1 MSNFRAAYLIHG
13 DDHGRIG
20 ERRARLRALAEQ
32 AGGAGALEV
41 IEAPT
46 PLDVAVLLST
56 LTLAIGRRFLIVD
69 GVERWKEAEVAEHLA
84 PALATIAPDTTI
96 AFFAREEGRA
106 KAPAALHRAVTAA
119 GGDVSAELAVK
130 EWDLPKWVSARAAE
144 LELTLDHAA
153 ARTLVMIVGV
163 RQARL
168 SRELEKLA
176 LECGPGARL
185 DADGVAERV
194 GRSAEHRAWTLAD
207 AVVAHDGAAATRT
220 FLRLRAQ
227 GERVESLAYWMTRRL
242 REALGVARRLEHGAT
257 PNTIRGELRMPPK
270 VAAAFIADV
279 QRTDVRALTAA
290 IAALAD
296 LELDLRGGSALDE
309 DTLALRAIGA
319 ITAAE
324 GGAPAGG

>member
-1 MSNFRAAYLIHG
+1 MSSFKPAYLIHG

-32 AGGAGALEV
+32 EGGAAGVEV
-41 IEAPT
+41 IESAT
-46 PLDVAVLLST
+46 PADVAAHLGAP
-56 LTLAIGRRFLIVD
+56 TLAIGRRFLIVD
-69 GVERWKEAEVAEHLA
+69 GAERWSDADVTKDLA
-84 PALATIAPDTTI
+84 PALAATDPNTTV
-96 AFFAREEGRA
+96 AFFAREEARA
-106 KAPAALHRAVTAA
+106 KAPAALHAAVRSA
-119 GGDVSAELAVK
+119 GGDVSAEIAVK
-130 EWDLPKWVSARAAE
+130 EWDLPQWAIARARE
-144 LELTLDHAA
+144 LDLSLDSSA
-153 ARTLVMIVGV
+153 ARALVALVGT

-185 DADGVAERV
+185 DADAIAERA

-207 AVVAHDGAAATRT
+207 AIVARDSAGATIA

-227 GERVESLAYWMTRRL
+227 GERVESLSYWITRRL
-242 REALGVARRLEHGAT
+242 REALGVARALERGAA
-257 PNTIRGELRMPPK
+257 PNTIRGELRMPPR

-279 QRTDVRALTAA
+279 SRTDIATLQRA
-290 IAALAD
+290 IATLAD

-319 ITAAE
+319 IAA
-324 GGAPAGG
+324 